1 MEELQIKVSNTLG
14 TISTNFEEIEANLK
28 EILAN
33 YKGIIVTEDTVKESK
48 KDIAELRKIRTS
60 IDDKKKEMKKVWNK
74 PYTEFE
80 NKCKELMAL
89 VDEPINEINSQVS
102 EFETKRKEEK
112 LNHLHELFNEQIG
125 EYDDYLTF
133 EGVFN
138 DKWLNVSTTD
148 KDVKFDISE
157 AITKVRSELDA
168 IKALNSEIENE
179 CIKAYK
185 NAGNSLTAAIQKN
198 SDYITAKSLAK
209 AKLEEEKRAEEV
221 KIEEPKAEPIE
232 QPEVPFMNLPE
243 ENPSFIFKVTGNDNI
258 QKVKEYLDFAE
269 IPYIEV

>member
-1 MEELQIKVSNTLG
+1 MEELQIKVSNTVG

-60 IDDKKKEMKKVWNK
+60 IDDKKKEIKKVWNQ

-89 VDEPINEINSQVS
+89 VDEPINEINSQVA

-125 EYDDYLTF
+125 EFGDYLTF
-133 EGVFN
+133 ESVFN
-138 DKWLNVSTTD
+138 EKWLNVSTTD

-157 AITKVRSELDA
+157 RITKIRSELDA
-168 IKALNSEIENE
+168 IKALNSEIEAE

-185 NAGNSLTAAIQKN
+185 NSGNSLTAAIQKN

-209 AKLEEEKRAEEV
+209 AKLEEEKKAEEV
-221 KIEEPKAEPIE
+221 KEEVKADVVE
-232 QPEVPFMNLPE
+232 QPEEKPFMNLPE
-243 ENPSFIFKVTGNDNI
+243 EEPSFTFRVTGNDNI
-258 QKVKEYLDFAE
+258 KRVKEMLEFSE
-269 IPYIEV
+269 ISYIEV